1 MFSLFLFFFVL
12 LIRILVKFNE
22 VVIRVCWEFSLD
34 LSFFNMSKYFRN
46 LVVIFCMYG
55 VVFFLF
61 SFCIIDVNI
70 CKYFI
75 WIFRDR

>member
-12 LIRILVKFNE
+12 FIRIFVKFSE

-46 LVVIFCMYG
+46 LVVIFRMYG
-55 VVFFLF
+55 VVFFCLVF
-61 SFCIIDVNI
+61 VLLM
-70 CKYFI
+70 
-75 WIFRDR
+75 